1 MANNLLTSAS
11 QIITSTNNVAGDA
24 LNNLLNINSGELS
37 STLNDINSKNQAII
51 DRQTRQAEQLNEI
64 SEKEKL
70 ILTRSRMLQ
79 ISQDRNAYK
88 KKIIYSLIA
97 LILFIFIATIMIY
110 VLFKRKAGL
119 SNMAK

>member
-1 MANNLLTSAS
+1 MPDLTSITS
-11 QIITSTNNVAGDA
+11 DIITSTNNVAGST
-24 LNNLLNINSGELS
+24 LNNLLGASGSDLS
-37 STLNDINSKNQAII
+37 STLNDINSKNQAIL
-51 DRQTRQAEQLNEI
+51 DRQVRQAEQLNEI

-97 LILFIFIATIMIY
+97 LILLIFIGTIMIY
-110 VLFKRKAGL
+110 VLFRRKSGL
-119 SNMAK
+119 GSK